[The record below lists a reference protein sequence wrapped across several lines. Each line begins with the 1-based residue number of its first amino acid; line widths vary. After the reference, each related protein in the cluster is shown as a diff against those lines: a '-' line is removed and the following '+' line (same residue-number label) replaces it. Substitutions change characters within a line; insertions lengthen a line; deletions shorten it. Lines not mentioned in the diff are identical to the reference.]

1 MGFKI
6 RDAGK
11 IQIVD
16 VAGNVTIGKGDVALR
31 ETVQG
36 LLASGHVQILLNL
49 RKVGFIDSA
58 GLGELVACKKRSV
71 EKGGDTK
78 ILLPSKRVRDLLV
91 LVKLTDVFELFE
103 DELQAIGSF

>member
-11 IQIVD
+11 IRIVD
-16 VAGNVTIGKGDVALR
+16 VAGDVTIGKGDVALR

-36 LLASGHVQILLNL
+36 LLASGHTQILLNL

-103 DELQAIGSF
+103 DELQAVGSF